1 MKKEK
6 EIEVENKDVY
16 IKIEPSDSMEL
27 KKALLEIKASNVSMQ
42 MIAERLRNKMSNET
56 KERAVAKRHMHE
68 TSEAIAEFIETLPKM
83 NPVIKKEPMEKVMHE
98 KPIGHLRE
106 KALKTELEDI
116 KRKISEL

>member
-16 IKIEPSDSMEL
+16 IKIDSSDSMEL
-27 KKALLEIKASNVSMQ
+27 RKTLLEIKASNVSMQ
-42 MIAERLRNKMSNET
+42 MIAERLRSKMSNELR
-56 KERAVAKRHMHE
+56 ERSLAKRQMHE
-68 TSEAIAEFIETLPKM
+68 TSEAIAGFIEMLPKM
-83 NPVIKKEPMEKVMHE
+83 NPLIRKEPIEKALHE
-98 KPIGHLRE
+98 KPIMHLRE

>member
-16 IKIEPSDSMEL
+16 IKIDSSDSMEL

-42 MIAERLRNKMSNET
+42 MIAERLREKMNNELR
-56 KERAVAKRHMHE
+56 ERAVAKKHMHE
-68 TSEAIAEFIETLPKM
+68 TSEAVAGFIETLPKM
-83 NPVIKKEPMEKVMHE
+83 SPIIKKEPVEKAMHE
-98 KPIGHLRE
+98 KPLRHLRE